1 MLLPSVSRV
10 CRAVL
15 LAYFQVREARTLLFG
30 AMMVVLMMFC
40 DFRAYMWLRV
50 YGMICVVVWA

>member
-1 MLLPSVSRV
+1 
-10 CRAVL
+10 
-15 LAYFQVREARTLLFG
+15 LFG

>member
-1 MLLPSVSRV
+1 VLLPSVSRA
-10 CRAVL
+10 CTAVL

-40 DFRAYMWLRV
+40 DFCAYMWL
-50 YGMICVVVWA
+50 